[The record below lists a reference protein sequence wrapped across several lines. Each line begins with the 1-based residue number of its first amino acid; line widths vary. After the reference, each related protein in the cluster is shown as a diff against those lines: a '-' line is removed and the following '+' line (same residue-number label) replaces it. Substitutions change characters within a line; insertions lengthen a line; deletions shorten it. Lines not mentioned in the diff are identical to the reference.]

1 MSSPLPTGSSV
12 GAVNSQVRRPNH
24 LRVLIIGAV
33 VGFALGGFLGVY
45 RGLESSSRA
54 VQGGEYSTSTA
65 VGYLGL
71 LGALVVGLLA
81 AGVSVLVE
89 VWSERRNR

>member
-1 MSSPLPTGSSV
+1 MS
-12 GAVNSQVRRPNH
+12 SQVRRPNH
-24 LRVLIIGAV
+24 LRVLVMGAL

-45 RGLESSSRA
+45 RGLESSGRVS
-54 VQGGEYSTSTA
+54 QGEYSTSSA

-81 AGVSVLVE
+81 AGVSVLLE
-89 VWSERRNR
+89 ALSERRNR

>member
-1 MSSPLPTGSSV
+1 M
-12 GAVNSQVRRPNH
+12 NSQVRRPNH

-33 VGFALGGFLGVY
+33 VGFAIGASLGMFRGVE
-45 RGLESSSRA
+45 ESDRVA
-54 VQGGEYSTSTA
+54 QGSYSTSSA

-81 AGVSVLVE
+81 AGVSVAIEAL
-89 VWSERRNR
+89 SERRNR

>member
-1 MSSPLPTGSSV
+1 M
-12 GAVNSQVRRPNH
+12 NSKVRRPNH
-24 LRVLIIGAV
+24 LRVLVIGAL
-33 VGFALGGFLGVY
+33 VGFAVGGFLGFW
-45 RGLESSSRA
+45 RGIEPSGRVA
-54 VQGGEYSTSTA
+54 QGEYSTSSA

-89 VWSERRNR
+89 TLSERRNR

>member
-1 MSSPLPTGSSV
+1 MWLRLPVASSV
-12 GAVNSQVRRPNH
+12 GGVNSQVRRPNH

-33 VGFALGGFLGVY
+33 VGFALGAFFGVY
-45 RGLESSSRA
+45 RGVEAGSERVA
-54 VQGGEYSTSTA
+54 QGTYSTSTA

-81 AGVSVLVE
+81 AGVSVLLE
-89 VWSERRNR
+89 VLSERRNR

>member
-1 MSSPLPTGSSV
+1 MSSRLQATSSV
-12 GAVNSQVRRPNH
+12 EAVSSQVRRPNH
-24 LRVLIIGAV
+24 FRTLIIGAL
-33 VGFALGGFLGVY
+33 VGFAIGAFLGVY
-45 RGLESSSRA
+45 RGVEASGR
-54 VQGGEYSTSTA
+54 VEHGEYSTASA

-89 VWSERRNR
+89 ALSERRNR

>member
-1 MSSPLPTGSSV
+1 MDV
-12 GAVNSQVRRPNH
+12 VNSQIRRPNH

-33 VGFALGGFLGVY
+33 VGFAVGGFLGVY
-45 RGLESSSRA
+45 RGLEPSGRVA
-54 VQGGEYSTSTA
+54 QGEYSTSTA

-81 AGVSVLVE
+81 AGISVLVE